1 MIIYKNS
8 YYLTMVNIV
17 FICLFVV
24 KSVIVFNFMVF
35 FCLNL
40 SLIAMIRG
48 GRVSGQTRTCPI
60 RVWIDIFDHET

>member
-35 FCLNL
+35 FLFELEFNCY
-40 SLIAMIRG
+40 
-48 GRVSGQTRTCPI
+48 
-60 RVWIDIFDHET
+60 D